1 MRVQELMT
9 HPVVTCHVRDS
20 ANAAAQIMWE
30 HDCGVVPVVD
40 DDGRLAGI
48 VTDRDIC
55 LAAFFQGQPLSAIPL
70 HSMMSR
76 ELCTCRPEDDV
87 AEAERMMSTRQLRRI
102 VAVNERGAPAGILSL
117 GDVARRVGHGSV
129 AKQRDGQEL
138 LSTVAAVS
146 MPHGQRSGNGN
157 GRAMER

>member
-1 MRVQELMT
+1 MRVQEMMT
-9 HPVVTCHVRDS
+9 QPVVTCHVGDT

-40 DDGRLAGI
+40 DNGRLAGV

-55 LAAFFQGQPLSAIPL
+55 LAAYFQGVPLSSIRL
-70 HSMMSR
+70 DTMMSR

-87 AEAERMMSTRQLRRI
+87 TDAEHLMSSRQLRRI
-102 VAVNERGAPAGILSL
+102 VAVDDRQAPVGILSI
-117 GDVARRVGHGSV
+117 GDVARRVGSGS
-129 AKQRDGQEL
+129 AARQRDGQDL

-146 MPHGQRSGNGN
+146 MPHGHRPGNGDA
-157 GRAMER
+157 RMQP

>member
-1 MRVQELMT
+1 MQVQELMT
-9 HPVVTCHVRDS
+9 QPVVSCHVRDS

-40 DDGRLAGI
+40 DEGRLAGV

-55 LAAFFQGQPLSAIPL
+55 LAAYFQGIPL
-70 HSMMSR
+70 ASIRLDTMMSR
-76 ELCTCRPEDDV
+76 ELCTCRPEDDITD
-87 AEAERMMSTRQLRRI
+87 AEHLMSTRQLRRI
-102 VAVNERGAPAGILSL
+102 VAVDGRHAPVGILSI
-117 GDVARRVGHGSV
+117 GDVARRVGRGSA

-146 MPHGQRSGNGN
+146 MPHGQRPPNGDA
-157 GRAMER
+157 RVDR

>member
-1 MRVQELMT
+1 MLVQELMT
-9 HPVVTCHVRDS
+9 QPVVSCHVRDS

-40 DDGRLAGI
+40 DDGRLAGV

-55 LAAFFQGQPLSAIPL
+55 LAAYFQGLPLSNIRL
-70 HSMMSR
+70 DSMMSR

-87 AEAERMMSTRQLRRI
+87 TDAEHMMSTRQLRRI
-102 VAVNERGAPAGILSL
+102 VAVNERQAPVGMLSL
-117 GDVARRVGHGSV
+117 GDVARRIGRGP
-129 AKQRDGQEL
+129 AARQRDGQEL

-146 MPHGQRSGNGN
+146 TPRGQLASV
-157 GRAMER
+157 